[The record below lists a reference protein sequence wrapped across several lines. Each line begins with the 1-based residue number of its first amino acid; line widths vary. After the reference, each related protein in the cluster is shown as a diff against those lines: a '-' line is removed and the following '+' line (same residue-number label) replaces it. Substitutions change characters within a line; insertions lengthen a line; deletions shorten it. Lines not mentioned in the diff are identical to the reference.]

1 MTGVISVKQALFFKV
16 TILVVGIILVCF
28 ILYKHLYPGS
38 HLKGYYT
45 IGVILNNIE
54 LSDNDLDVVQ
64 YVIDTQAD
72 KINQQ
77 GGINGRQL
85 RIKYLDDKGSAAEA
99 REVVKK
105 TINDKHVIGYVGC
118 WSSTRSKAISEVV
131 GPAGVP
137 FIGGYSL
144 TPLFKDI
151 PNMYTY
157 EQSIKDVEARLELLL
172 QGKYKRPSFIG
183 KAEDLYSIALLE
195 KMRTL
200 EKANPT
206 FKIVLEKWY
215 PANYQFR
222 QADLDSLTALLMNN
236 SDFLL
241 LSFESAMSSIWI
253 HQLRRAGVNLPIFT
267 GLGDLGFVATQTD
280 SDIYGELYD
289 LSVVGIPGTFNL
301 RLQEQIPTFQKE
313 VVPGETLELQLS
325 FGARM
330 ADAIGLM
337 ASAAAEDASPDTDI
351 RARINRGLERYI
363 NGSRIYRG
371 WFDDWYF
378 TSERSKAGDV
388 LLAWKPP
395 ELSRHILAPE
405 QYLRINDTLR
415 QVPVLYTHVDMV
427 QINRVSDLDR
437 SFYATFYLQL
447 STNSEIAIN
456 QIDFTNAAR
465 SETSHDYLLDI
476 KLLRHTRK
484 SKTTALHDYLYKISG
499 KFLFEPDL
507 RDYPFDKQ
515 KFSIHFQPSTA
526 VHPFL
531 VQPSATALND
541 SVFEKKGWEY
551 VDQYV
556 GYDHDIISFVDTFKD
571 QQQTLP
577 FYKFS
582 YTYVLARARVD
593 FFLKVLTPL
602 LVILIVTYFSIFI
615 PLHRFET
622 MEAMQVTSL
631 LASIALYFSAYK
643 PVMEYATISDKIF
656 IFTYVMITS
665 LIGTSIVQFVKRKK
679 YDTESRVA
687 RVYQHYVFPTIIVLF
702 TLLIVS

>member
-1 MTGVISVKQALFFKV
+1 MSGIATIHRALYYQIAVLVTGA
-16 TILVVGIILVCF
+16 ILVGF
-28 ILYKHLYPGS
+28 ILYKHFYAHTSLT
-38 HLKGYYT
+38 GYYT

-54 LSDNDLDVVQ
+54 LSKNDLEVVHF
-64 YVIDTQAD
+64 VIDTHVNI
-72 KINQQ
+72 INQQ
-77 GGINGRQL
+77 GGIDGRQL
-85 RIKYLDDKGSAAEA
+85 RVKYLDDKGSPAEA
-99 REVVKK
+99 RKVVEE
-105 TINDKHVIGYVGC
+105 TIGDRNLIGYVGC

-144 TPLFKDI
+144 TPLFKDY
-151 PNMYTY
+151 PNMFTY
-157 EQSIKDVEARLELLL
+157 EQSIKDVEARFELLL
-172 QGKYKRPSFIG
+172 KGKYKRPSFIG
-183 KAEDLYSIALLE
+183 KAGDLYSFALLD
-195 KMRTL
+195 KMRAL
-200 EKANPT
+200 EKTDPE
-206 FKIVLEKWY
+206 FKVVLEKWY
-215 PANYQFR
+215 PANYQFK
-222 QADLDSLTALLMNN
+222 QADLDSLSHLLAGN

-241 LSFESAMSSIWI
+241 LSFESVISSTLIK
-253 HQLRRAGVNLPIFT
+253 HLRKTGVNLPVFT
-267 GLGDLGFVATQTD
+267 GLGDLGFVASQTD
-280 SDIYGELYD
+280 GEIYGELYD
-289 LSVVGIPGTFNL
+289 LSVIGIPGTFNL
-301 RLQEQIPTFQKE
+301 RLQEQIPAFQKE
-313 VVPGETLELQLS
+313 VVPGEKLDLQLS

-337 ASAAAEDASPDTDI
+337 ASAAQDNSNESPDI
-351 RARINRGLERYI
+351 RTRINRGLERYI
-363 NGSRIYRG
+363 SGSRIYRG

-378 TSERSKAGDV
+378 TPERSKAGDV

-395 ELSRHILAPE
+395 SLSRHILAPE
-405 QYLRINDTLR
+405 QYLRINDSLS
-415 QVPVLYTHVDMV
+415 QVPVLYTHIDMV

-465 SETSHDYLLDI
+465 SETSHEYLLDI
-476 KLLRHTRK
+476 KLLSRTRQ
-484 SKTTALHDYLYKISG
+484 SVLPTLYEYLYKVSG

-507 RDYPFDKQ
+507 RNYPFDKQ
-515 KFSIHFQPSTA
+515 KFSIHFQPSAA
-526 VHPFL
+526 VQPFL

-541 SVFEKKGWEY
+541 SIFDMKGWEY

-556 GYDHDIISFVDTFKD
+556 GYDHDLVSFVNTFKD
-571 QQQTLP
+571 QQRTLP

-602 LVILIVTYFSIFI
+602 LVILIVSYFSVFI

-679 YDTESRVA
+679 YDTESQIA
-687 RVYQHYVFPTIIVLF
+687 KVYQHYVFPAIIVVF